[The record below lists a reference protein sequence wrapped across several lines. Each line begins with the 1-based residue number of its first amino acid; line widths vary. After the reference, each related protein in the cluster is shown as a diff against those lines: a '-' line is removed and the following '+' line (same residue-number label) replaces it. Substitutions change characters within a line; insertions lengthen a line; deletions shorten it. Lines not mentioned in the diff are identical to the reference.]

1 MAKPLYDRIVVRVED
16 DEQEQTTASGIVVTT
31 SQDPNAPKEGVVV
44 ATGEGRL
51 LPDGRAG

>member
-1 MAKPLYDRIVVRVED
+1 MAKPLYDRIVVRVE